1 MLNQLALNPPMDIL
15 TELGMIAFSART
27 RRLSDVIT
35 QGVLDIYKHQGLNFD
50 LRYAPILLILKQRK
64 AIISSEISEALGYT
78 KSAISQTLV
87 DMLKEGLIMEQ
98 ADPGDRRKKQL
109 RLTSKGQDV
118 IQQLEPVW
126 QKAEQIFLQLQAESG
141 VDLLAHLSVLE
152 SSLAQKGIVERYAEV
167 Q

>member
-1 MLNQLALNPPMDIL
+1 MDIL

-35 QGVLDIYKHQGLNFD
+35 QGVLEIYKRQGLNFD
-50 LRYAPILLILKQRK
+50 LRYAPILLILKQRQ

-87 DMLKEGLIMEQ
+87 DMLKEELIVEQ

-109 RLTSKGQDV
+109 RLTEKGQLF
-118 IQQLEPVW
+118 IQELEPIW
-126 QKAEQIFLQLQAESG
+126 QKAERIFLQLQEEAG
-141 VDLLAHLSVLE
+141 IDLLAHLSVLE
-152 SSLAQKGIVERYAEV
+152 HALAGKGIVERYMEI